1 MIFFAI
7 TKFSLTIFH
16 AYSFMLMPFLIFVSV
31 LSVFFGMIG
40 AFAERGIKRFFVY
53 SSMGHVG
60 FMLLG
65 LALSTKEGLA
75 STFHYLPVYII
86 TSFIM

>member
-1 MIFFAI
+1 M
-7 TKFSLTIFH
+7 
-16 AYSFMLMPFLIFVSV
+16 
-31 LSVFFGMIG
+31 GRIG
-40 AFAERGIKRFFVY
+40 AFIEKNIKRFFVY

-65 LALSTKEGLA
+65 LGLATKEGLS

>member
-1 MIFFAI
+1 MIFFVI

-16 AYSFMLMPFLIFVSV
+16 SYSFIIFPFLIFISI
-31 LSVFFGMIG
+31 LSVFFGMLG
-40 AFAERGIKRFFVY
+40 AFSEKGIKRFFVY

-65 LALSTKEGLA
+65 LGLSTKESLSA
-75 STFHYLPVYII
+75 TFHYLPVYII

>member
-1 MIFFAI
+1 MIFFAL
-7 TKFSLTIFH
+7 TKFLFTLFH
-16 AYSFMLMPFLIFVSV
+16 AYFYIILPFLIFVSV
-31 LSVFFGMIG
+31 LSVLFGMIG
-40 AFAERGIKRFFVY
+40 AFAEKGIKRFFVY

-65 LALSTKEGLA
+65 LSLSTREGLSA
-75 STFHYLPVYII
+75 TFHYLPVYII

>member
-1 MIFFAI
+1 
-7 TKFSLTIFH
+7 
-16 AYSFMLMPFLIFVSV
+16 MPFLIFVSV

-60 FMLLG
+60 FMLVG
-65 LALSTKEGLA
+65 LSLITLEGA
-75 STFHYLPVYII
+75 SAMFHYLAVYILS
-86 TSFIM
+86 SFSI

>member
-1 MIFFAI
+1 MVFFMMAKLLF
-7 TKFSLTIFH
+7 TLFYVFSIVS
-16 AYSFMLMPFLIFVSV
+16 APFLIFCSV

-40 AFAERGIKRFFVY
+40 AFAEKGIKRFFVY

-60 FMLLG
+60 FMLVSLSLSSFQG
-65 LALSTKEGLA
+65 LTA
-75 STFHYLPVYII
+75 TFHYLPVYII